1 MGTPVPMFD
10 TSILKEL
17 VTTKVY
23 FGKYKDSL
31 ICDVPVHYLEWLDR
45 KGMPAGKA
53 GMLLSTA
60 LVIKSNGLDDI
71 LRDLK
76 RKYGVVSKR

>member
-1 MGTPVPMFD
+1 MATPIPMFD
-10 TSILKEL
+10 PSILKEL

-45 KGMPAGKA
+45 QGMPKGKT
-53 GMLLSTA
+53 GMLLATT

-76 RKYGVVSKR
+76 RKYSAKK

>member
-1 MGTPVPMFD
+1 MATPVPMFD
-10 TSILKEL
+10 PAILKEL

-31 ICDVPVHYLEWLDR
+31 VCDVPVHYLEWLDR

-53 GMLLSTA
+53 GMLLSTV
-60 LVIKSNGLDDI
+60 LVIKSNGLEEI

-76 RKYGVVSKR
+76 RKYGVSSSN

>member
-1 MGTPVPMFD
+1 MATPVPMFD
-10 TSILKEL
+10 PSILKDL

>member
-1 MGTPVPMFD
+1 MATPVPMFD
-10 TSILKEL
+10 PSILKEL

-45 KGMPAGKA
+45 KGMPKGKA

-60 LVIKSNGLDDI
+60 LVIKSNGLDEI
-71 LRDLK
+71 LWELK
-76 RKYGVVSKR
+76 RKYAVK

>member
-1 MGTPVPMFD
+1 MATPISMFD
-10 TSILKEL
+10 PSILKEL

-45 KGMPAGKA
+45 QGMPKGKA

-60 LVIKSNGLDDI
+60 LVIKSNGLDEI
-71 LRDLK
+71 LHELK
-76 RKYGVVSKR
+76 RKYGVKSRF

>member
-1 MGTPVPMFD
+1 MATPVPMFAP
-10 TSILKEL
+10 SILKEL

-45 KGMPAGKA
+45 QGMPKGKA

-60 LVIKSNGLDDI
+60 LVIKSNGLDEI
-71 LRDLK
+71 LRELK
-76 RKYGVVSKR
+76 RKYGVKSRF